1 MTQLILLGDYMPKPK
16 PDQVVRHE
24 IVFGRAERELISDG
38 LLAYQVNRISTPLVA
53 LLSDASAMGLI
64 LGGIATYYGFKF
76 DVGTRAYESGL
87 ELYNDWKIQYDAWRE
102 TVSEIR
108 QDPISQILDLIIP
121 NVNFN
126 PGGRI
131 DPITGMPVQYPYGPT
146 TPPDYT
152 EGTPRPY

>member
-1 MTQLILLGDYMPKPK
+1 MPKVK

-24 IVFGRAERELISDG
+24 IVLGRSERELISDG
-38 LLAYQVNRISTPLVA
+38 LLAYQINRISTPLVA

-76 DVGTRAYESGL
+76 DVGTRVYESSL
-87 ELYNDWKIQYDAWRE
+87 DLYNDWKIQYDAWRA
-102 TVSEIR
+102 TVTEIR

>member
-1 MTQLILLGDYMPKPK
+1 MPKPK
-16 PDQVVRHE
+16 PDQVIRHE
-24 IVFGRAERELISDG
+24 IVLGRSERELISDG
-38 LLAYQVNRISTPLVA
+38 LLAYQINKISTPLVA
-53 LLSDASAMGLI
+53 LFSDASAMGLI

-102 TVSEIR
+102 TVQEIR

-131 DPITGMPVQYPYGPT
+131 DPVTGMPVQYPYGPT
-146 TPPDYT
+146 TPPNYT

>member
-1 MTQLILLGDYMPKPK
+1 
-16 PDQVVRHE
+16 
-24 IVFGRAERELISDG
+24 
-38 LLAYQVNRISTPLVA
+38 VA

-76 DVGTRAYESGL
+76 DIGTRTYETGL
-87 ELYNDWKIQYDAWRE
+87 ELYNDWKIQYDAWKE
-102 TVSEIR
+102 TATEFRS
-108 QDPISQILDLIIP
+108 DPISQILDLIIP

-131 DPITGMPVQYPYGPT
+131 DPVTGMPVQYPYGPT
-146 TPPDYT
+146 TPPEYT

>member
-1 MTQLILLGDYMPKPK
+1 MPKPK
-16 PDQVVRHE
+16 PDQVIRHE
-24 IVFGRAERELISDG
+24 IVLGRSERELISDG

-131 DPITGMPVQYPYGPT
+131 DPVTGMPVQYPYGPT

>member
-1 MTQLILLGDYMPKPK
+1 MPKPK

-24 IVFGRAERELISDG
+24 IVLGRSERELISDG
-38 LLAYQVNRISTPLVA
+38 LLAYQINKISTPLVA

-76 DVGTRAYESGL
+76 DIGTRTYESGL
-87 ELYNDWKIQYDAWRE
+87 ELYNDWKIQYDGWKE
-102 TVSEIR
+102 TATEFR

-126 PGGRI
+126 PNGRI
-131 DPITGMPVQYPYGPT
+131 DPVTGMPVQYPYGPT

>member
-1 MTQLILLGDYMPKPK
+1 MPKPK
-16 PDQVVRHE
+16 PDQVIRHE
-24 IVFGRAERELISDG
+24 IVLGRSERELISDG
-38 LLAYQVNRISTPLVA
+38 LLAYQINKISTPLVA

-64 LGGIATYYGFKF
+64 LGGLATYYGFKF
-76 DVGTRAYESGL
+76 DVGTRTYDNAL
-87 ELYNDWKIQYDAWRE
+87 ELYNDWKIQYDAWKE
-102 TVSEIR
+102 TITEIR

-131 DPITGMPVQYPYGPT
+131 DPVTGMPVQYPYGPT

>member
-1 MTQLILLGDYMPKPK
+1 MPKPK

-24 IVFGRAERELISDG
+24 IVLGRSERELISDG
-38 LLAYQVNRISTPLVA
+38 LLAYQINRISTPLVA

-76 DVGTRAYESGL
+76 DIGTRTYETGL
-87 ELYNDWKIQYDAWRE
+87 ELYNDWKIQYDAWKE
-102 TVSEIR
+102 TATEFRS
-108 QDPISQILDLIIP
+108 DPISQILDLIIP

-131 DPITGMPVQYPYGPT
+131 DPVTGMPVQYPYGPT
-146 TPPDYT
+146 TPPEYT

>member
-1 MTQLILLGDYMPKPK
+1 MPKPK
-16 PDQVVRHE
+16 PDQVIRHE
-24 IVFGRAERELISDG
+24 IVLGRSERELISDG

-64 LGGIATYYGFKF
+64 LGGLATYYGFKF
-76 DVGTRAYESGL
+76 DVGTRTYDNAL
-87 ELYNDWKIQYDAWRE
+87 ELYNDWKIQYDAWKE
-102 TVSEIR
+102 TITEIR

-131 DPITGMPVQYPYGPT
+131 DPVTGMPVQYPYGPT

>member
-1 MTQLILLGDYMPKPK
+1 MPKPK
-16 PDQVVRHE
+16 PDQVIRHE
-24 IVFGRAERELISDG
+24 IVLGRSERELISDG
-38 LLAYQVNRISTPLVA
+38 LLAYQINKISTPLVA
-53 LLSDASAMGLI
+53 LFSDASAMGLI

-131 DPITGMPVQYPYGPT
+131 DPVTGMPVQYPYGPT

>member
-1 MTQLILLGDYMPKPK
+1 MPKPK

-24 IVFGRAERELISDG
+24 IVLGRSERELISDG
-38 LLAYQVNRISTPLVA
+38 LLAYQINRISTPLVA

-76 DVGTRAYESGL
+76 DIGTRTYETGL
-87 ELYNDWKIQYDAWRE
+87 ELYNDWKIQYDAWKE
-102 TVSEIR
+102 TATEFRS
-108 QDPISQILDLIIP
+108 DPISQILDLIIP

-131 DPITGMPVQYPYGPT
+131 DPVTGMPVQYPYGPT
-146 TPPDYT
+146 TPPEYN

>member
-1 MTQLILLGDYMPKPK
+1 MEHLPKPK

-76 DVGTRAYESGL
+76 DVGTRVYESGL
-87 ELYNDWKIQYDAWRE
+87 DLYNDWKIQYDAWRA
-102 TVSEIR
+102 TVTEIR

-131 DPITGMPVQYPYGPT
+131 DPVTGMPVQYPYGPT
-146 TPPDYT
+146 TPPQYT

>member
-87 ELYNDWKIQYDAWRE
+87 ELYNDWKIQYDAWRA
-102 TVSEIR
+102 TVTEIR

-126 PGGRI
+126 PNGRI
-131 DPITGMPVQYPYGPT
+131 DPVTGMPVQYPYGPT